1 MGALQSSGTISLSD
15 IRAEFVGGSSSI
27 SLQDLLKG
35 SAGGNSIVRAKAS
48 NNAGTDLAPNVPSSG
63 AISFSNFYGAE
74 RAFAYVYSSS
84 QNNQSAS
91 SNVFGDDYAGNYK
104 KRITVNNG
112 VTLSTTGL
120 LNTALDYPSNAGG
133 ELELINNGTINANGS
148 KGVDNNSSLTI
159 TVTGNGTFTAGTR
172 DDFVS
177 ALQSDG
183 SVQINYIGGFGGAS
197 GSDIRHSDYGGS
209 GFNSKLT
216 RSGNT
221 FNLSWTYNEVD
232 YYNAGSGSVDIT
244 SIFPMSGSNYNYT
257 TTSAQN
263 NNNQVYAHGR
273 DNRSVAVGREVVS
286 GTMYYWFGSNNKVTS
301 MEVANDR
308 YIQYGHTQTTL
319 TTGNSQRSSVIQS
332 VNGTRREGNFN
343 TSGFSGTDN

>member
-1 MGALQSSGTISLSD
+1 MGALQSSGAISLSD

-74 RAFAYVYSSS
+74 RAFAYVYSGSA
-84 QNNQSAS
+84 NNQSAS

-104 KRITVNNG
+104 KRITINNG
-112 VTLSTTGL
+112 VTLSATGL
-120 LNTALDYPSNAGG
+120 LNTALNYPSNAGG
-133 ELELINNGTINANGS
+133 ELELINNGTINASGS
-148 KGVDNNSSLTI
+148 KGVGNNSSVTI
-159 TVTGNGTFTAGTR
+159 VLTGNGTFTAGSR

-177 ALQSDG
+177 ALQSNG
-183 SVQINYIGGFGGAS
+183 TVRINFFGGFGGAS
-197 GSDIRHSDYGGS
+197 GSDIYHSDYGG
-209 GFNSKLT
+209 GFNAKLT
-216 RSGNT
+216 RSGNS
-221 FNLSWTYNEVD
+221 FSLSWTYNEVD

-273 DNRSVAVGREVVS
+273 DNRSVAVGRKVVS
-286 GTMYYWFGSNNKVTS
+286 GTMYYWFASNNKVTY
-301 MEVANDR
+301 MEVANNR

-319 TTGNSQRSSVIQS
+319 STGNSQRSSVIQT
-332 VNGTRREGNFN
+332 VNGTRREGSFN

>member
-15 IRAEFVGGSSSI
+15 IRAEFVGGSAEI
-27 SLQDLLKG
+27 DLQSLYKG
-35 SAGGNSIVRAKAS
+35 SAGGNSIVRSKAS
-48 NNAGTDLAPNVPSSG
+48 NNNGTDLAPNVPSSG
-63 AISFSNFYGAE
+63 AITLSNFYGSE

-84 QNNQSAS
+84 ANNQSAS

-104 KRITVNNG
+104 KRITINSG
-112 VTLSTTGL
+112 VTLSASGAY
-120 LNTALDYPSNAGG
+120 NTALTYPSGAGG
-133 ELELINNGTINANGS
+133 SLELINNGTVDANGS
-148 KGVDNNSSLTI
+148 KGVDNNSTTSI
-159 TVTGNGTFTAGTR
+159 TVTGSGTFTAGSR
-172 DDFVS
+172 DNFVS
-177 ALQSDG
+177 ALLSDG
-183 SVQINYIGGFGGAS
+183 SVQINFIGGFGGAS
-197 GSDIRHSDYGGS
+197 GSDIYHSDYGS
-209 GFNSKLT
+209 GFNAKLT

-244 SIFPMSGSNYNYT
+244 SIFPMTGSAYDYT
-257 TTSAQN
+257 VTSAQN
-263 NNNQVYAHGR
+263 NNNQVYAYSR

-286 GTMYYWFGSNNKVTS
+286 GTMYYWFGSNKKVTS

-319 TTGNSQRSSVIQS
+319 TTSNSQRSSVIQS
-332 VNGTRREGNFN
+332 VNGTRREGTYD

>member
-1 MGALQSSGTISLSD
+1 MGALPSSGAISLSD

-63 AISFSNFYGAE
+63 AITLSNFYGAE

-84 QNNQSAS
+84 ANNQSANS
-91 SNVFGDDYAGNYK
+91 DVFGDDYTGDYK
-104 KRITVNNG
+104 KRITVNNS
-112 VTLSTTGL
+112 VTISTTGL

-159 TVTGNGTFTAGTR
+159 TLTGNGTFTAGSR

-177 ALQSDG
+177 ALQSNG
-183 SVQINYIGGFGGAS
+183 SVQINYIGGFGGGS
-197 GSDIRHSDYGGS
+197 GPNIWHSDYGGS

-216 RSGNT
+216 RSGNSFT
-221 FNLSWTYNEVD
+221 LSWTYNEND
-232 YYNAGSGSVDIT
+232 YANLGAGSVDIT
-244 SIFPMSGSNYNYT
+244 SIFPMSGSNYDYT
-257 TTSAQN
+257 VTSSQN
-263 NNNQVYAHGR
+263 NNNQVSAYGR
-273 DNRSVAVGREVVS
+273 DTRSVAVGRKVVS
-286 GTMYYWFGSNNKVTS
+286 GVMYYWFGSNNKTTTMDVG
-301 MEVANDR
+301 NDR

-319 TTGNSQRSSVIQS
+319 TTSNSQRSSVIQS
-332 VNGTRREGNFN
+332 VSGTRREGNFD

>member
-1 MGALQSSGTISLSD
+1 MGALQSSGAISLSD

-74 RAFAYVYSSS
+74 RAFAYVYSGSAS
-84 QNNQSAS
+84 NQSAS

-104 KRITVNNG
+104 KRITINNG
-112 VTLSTTGL
+112 VTLSATGL

-133 ELELINNGTINANGS
+133 ELELINNGTVNASGS

-159 TVTGNGTFTAGTR
+159 TLTGNGTFTAGSR

-197 GSDIRHSDYGGS
+197 GSDIYHSDYGS

-216 RSGNT
+216 RSGNSFT
-221 FNLSWTYNEVD
+221 LSWTYNEND
-232 YYNAGSGSVDIT
+232 YSNLGAGSVSIT
-244 SIFPMSGSNYNYT
+244 TIFPMSGSTYDYT
-257 TTSAQN
+257 VTSTQN
-263 NNNQVYAHGR
+263 NNNQVSAAGR
-273 DNRSVAVGREVVS
+273 DNRSVAVGRKVVS
-286 GTMYYWFGSNNKVTS
+286 GVMYYWFGSNNKVTS

-319 TTGNSQRSSVIQS
+319 TTGNSQRSSVIQT

>member
-1 MGALQSSGTISLSD
+1 MGALQSSGAISLSD

-63 AISFSNFYGAE
+63 AISFSNFYGSE
-74 RAFAYVYSSS
+74 RAFAYVYSGSAS
-84 QNNQSAS
+84 NQSAS

-104 KRITVNNG
+104 KRIT
-112 VTLSTTGL
+112 
-120 LNTALDYPSNAGG
+120 
-133 ELELINNGTINANGS
+133 INNGTVNASGS
-148 KGVDNNSSLTI
+148 KGVDNNSSVTI
-159 TVTGNGTFTAGTR
+159 TLTGNGTFTAGSR

-177 ALQSDG
+177 ALQSNG
-183 SVQINYIGGFGGAS
+183 TVRINFIGGFGGAS
-197 GSDIRHSDYGGS
+197 GSDIYHSDYGG
-209 GFNSKLT
+209 GFNAKLT
-216 RSGNT
+216 RSGNS

-286 GTMYYWFGSNNKVTS
+286 GTMYYWFGSNNKVTY

-332 VNGTRREGNFN
+332 VNGTRREGNFD

>member
-1 MGALQSSGTISLSD
+1 MGALQSSGAISLSD

-63 AISFSNFYGAE
+63 AITLSNFYGAE

-84 QNNQSAS
+84 ANNQSANS
-91 SNVFGDDYAGNYK
+91 DVFGDDYTGDYK

-112 VTLSTTGL
+112 VTISTTGL

-159 TVTGNGTFTAGTR
+159 TLTGNGTFTAGAR

-177 ALQSDG
+177 ALQSNG
-183 SVQINYIGGFGGAS
+183 SVRIDYIGGFGGAS
-197 GSDIRHSDYGGS
+197 GPDIYHSDYGG
-209 GFNSKLT
+209 GFNSQLT
-216 RSGNT
+216 RSGNSFT
-221 FNLSWTYNEVD
+221 LNWTYNEND
-232 YYNAGSGSVDIT
+232 YANLGAGSVDIT
-244 SIFPMSGSNYNYT
+244 SIFPMSGASYDYT
-257 TTSAQN
+257 VTSAQN
-263 NNNQVYAHGR
+263 NNNQVSSYGR
-273 DNRSVAVGREVVS
+273 DTRSVAVGRNVVS
-286 GTMYYWFGSNNKVTS
+286 GVMYYWFGSNNKTTYMEVTS
-301 MEVANDR
+301 SR
-308 YIQYGHTQTTL
+308 YIQYSHTQTTL
-319 TTGNSQRSSVIQS
+319 TTSNSQRSSVIQS
-332 VNGTRREGNFN
+332 VSGTRREGNFD

>member
-1 MGALQSSGTISLSD
+1 MGALQSSGAISLSD

-63 AISFSNFYGAE
+63 AITLSNFYGAE
-74 RAFAYVYSSS
+74 RAFAYVYSSNA
-84 QNNQSAS
+84 NNQSVNS
-91 SNVFGDDYAGNYK
+91 DVFGDDYTGDYK
-104 KRITVNNG
+104 KRITINNG
-112 VTLSTTGL
+112 VTISATGL
-120 LNTALDYPSNAGG
+120 LNDALSYASSAGG
-133 ELELINNGTINANGS
+133 ELELINNGTIDANGS

-183 SVQINYIGGFGGAS
+183 SVQINFIGGFGGAS
-197 GSDIRHSDYGGS
+197 GADIYHSDYGS

-216 RSGNT
+216 RTGNSFT
-221 FNLSWTYNEVD
+221 LSWTYNEND
-232 YYNAGSGSVDIT
+232 YANLGAGSVSIT
-244 SIFPMSGSNYNYT
+244 TIFPMSGSTYDYT
-257 TTSAQN
+257 VTSAQN
-263 NNNQVYAHGR
+263 NNNQVSAYGR
-273 DNRSVAVGREVVS
+273 DTRSVAVGREVVS
-286 GTMYYWFGSNNKVTS
+286 GVMYYWFGSNNKTTY

-319 TTGNSQRSSVIQS
+319 TTSNSQRSSVIQS
-332 VNGTRREGNFN
+332 VSGTRREGNFD

>member
-1 MGALQSSGTISLSD
+1 MGALQSSGAISLSD

-74 RAFAYVYSSS
+74 RAFAYVYSGNA
-84 QNNQSAS
+84 NNQSAS
-91 SNVFGDDYAGNYK
+91 GNVFGDDYAGNYK
-104 KRITVNNG
+104 KRITINNG
-112 VTLSTTGL
+112 VTLSATGL

-133 ELELINNGTINANGS
+133 ELELINNGTVNASGS
-148 KGVDNNSSLTI
+148 KGVDNNSSITI
-159 TVTGNGTFTAGTR
+159 TLTGNGTFTAGSR
-172 DDFVS
+172 DDLVS
-177 ALQSDG
+177 ALQGNG
-183 SVQINYIGGFGGAS
+183 SVRINYFGGFGGAS
-197 GSDIRHSDYGGS
+197 GPDIRHSDYGSS

-221 FNLSWTYNEVD
+221 FTLSWTFNEVD
-232 YYNAGSGSVDIT
+232 YYNAGSGSTDI
-244 SIFPMSGSNYNYT
+244 SSMFPLSGSNYDYT
-257 TTSAQN
+257 NTNTLTD
-263 NNNQVYAHGR
+263 NNQVYGFNR
-273 DNRSVAVGREVVS
+273 DNRSVAVCREVRS
-286 GTMYYWFGSNNKVTS
+286 GTMYYWFGSNNKVTY
-301 MEVANDR
+301 MEPQNDR
-308 YIQYGHTQTTL
+308 YIQYGHTQNSL
-319 TTGNSQRSSVIQS
+319 TTGNSQRSSVLQT

>member
-1 MGALQSSGTISLSD
+1 MGALQSSGAISLSD

-48 NNAGTDLAPNVPSSG
+48 NNAGTDLAPNIPSSG
-63 AISFSNFYGAE
+63 AITLSNFYGAE

-84 QNNQSAS
+84 ANNQSAS
-91 SNVFGDDYAGNYK
+91 SDVFGDDYTGDYK
-104 KRITVNNG
+104 KRITINNG
-112 VTLSTTGL
+112 VTISNTGL
-120 LNTALDYPSNAGG
+120 LNSSITYASSAGG
-133 ELELINNGTINANGS
+133 ELELINNGTIDANGS

-183 SVQINYIGGFGGAS
+183 SVQINFIGGFGGAS
-197 GSDIRHSDYGGS
+197 GSDIYHSDYGS
-209 GFNSKLT
+209 GFNAKLT
-216 RSGNT
+216 RSGNSFT
-221 FNLSWTYNEVD
+221 LSWTYNEND
-232 YYNAGSGSVDIT
+232 YYNVGAGSVSIT
-244 SIFPMSGSNYNYT
+244 TIFPMSGSTYDYT
-257 TTSAQN
+257 VTSAQN
-263 NNNQVYAHGR
+263 NNNQVSAAGR

-286 GTMYYWFGSNNKVTS
+286 GVMYYWFGSNNKVTS

-319 TTGNSQRSSVIQS
+319 TTSNSQRSSVIQS
-332 VNGTRREGNFN
+332 VSGTRREGNFD

>member
-1 MGALQSSGTISLSD
+1 MGALQSSGAISLSD

-74 RAFAYVYSSS
+74 RAFAYVYSGNAS
-84 QNNQSAS
+84 NQSAS

-104 KRITVNNG
+104 KRITINNG

-133 ELELINNGTINANGS
+133 ELELINNGTVNANGS

-159 TVTGNGTFTAGTR
+159 TLTGNGTFTAGSR
-172 DDFVS
+172 DDLIS
-177 ALQSDG
+177 ALQGNG
-183 SVQINYIGGFGGAS
+183 SVQINYLGGFGGAS

-221 FNLSWTYNEVD
+221 FTLSWTFNEVD
-232 YYNAGSGSVDIT
+232 YLNVGSGSTDI
-244 SIFPMSGSNYNYT
+244 SSVFPLSGSSYDYT
-257 TTSAQN
+257 NTNTLTD
-263 NNNQVYAHGR
+263 NNQVAAHSR
-273 DNRSVAVGREVVS
+273 DNRSVAVCREVRN
-286 GTMYYWFGSNNKVTS
+286 GTMYYWFGSNNKVTY
-301 MEVANDR
+301 MEPQNDR

-319 TTGNSQRSSVIQS
+319 TTSNSQRSSVITS
-332 VNGTRREGNFN
+332 VGGTRREGNFN

>member
-15 IRAEFVGGSSSI
+15 IRAEFVGGSAEI
-27 SLQDLLKG
+27 DLQSLYKG
-35 SAGGNSIVRAKAS
+35 SAGGNSIVRSKAS
-48 NNAGTDLAPNVPSSG
+48 NNNGTDLAPNVPSSG
-63 AISFSNFYGAE
+63 AITLSNFYGSE

-84 QNNQSAS
+84 ANNQSAS

-104 KRITVNNG
+104 KRITINSG
-112 VTLSTTGL
+112 VTLSASGAY
-120 LNTALDYPSNAGG
+120 NTALTYPSGAGG
-133 ELELINNGTINANGS
+133 SLELINNGTVDANGS
-148 KGVDNNSSLTI
+148 KGVDNNSTTSI
-159 TVTGNGTFTAGTR
+159 TVTGSGTFTAGSR
-172 DDFVS
+172 DNFVS
-177 ALQSDG
+177 ALLSDG
-183 SVQINYIGGFGGAS
+183 SVRINFIGGCGGAS
-197 GSDIRHSDYGGS
+197 GSDIYHSDYGG
-209 GFNSKLT
+209 GFNAKLT

-244 SIFPMSGSNYNYT
+244 SIFPMTGSAYDYT
-257 TTSAQN
+257 VTSAQN
-263 NNNQVYAHGR
+263 NDNQVYAHSR

-286 GTMYYWFGSNNKVTS
+286 GTMYYWFGSNNKVTY

-319 TTGNSQRSSVIQS
+319 TTSNSQRSSVIQS
-332 VNGTRREGNFN
+332 VNGTRREGTYD